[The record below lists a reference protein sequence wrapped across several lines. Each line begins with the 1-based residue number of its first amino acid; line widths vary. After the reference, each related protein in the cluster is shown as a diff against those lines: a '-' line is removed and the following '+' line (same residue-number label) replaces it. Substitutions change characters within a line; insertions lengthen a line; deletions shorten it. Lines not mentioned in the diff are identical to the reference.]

1 MRSSSADCRHQEHWW
16 PGREASSSTAAAFL
30 EPRSSDG
37 TPWVHLDIAGTG
49 WTSAK
54 SGPYQP
60 RGATGVGVRL
70 LVEALRTWKK
80 SHIV

>member
-1 MRSSSADCRHQEHWW
+1 MRVVNIGIEDRVA
-16 PGREASSSTAAAFL
+16 GREASSSTAAAFL
-30 EPRSSDG
+30 AAFADE
-37 TPWVHLDIAGTG
+37 TPWAHLDIAATG
-49 WTSAK
+49 WSSKT
-54 SGPYQP
+54 GPYQP